1 MSLSLSA
8 MMIKLETIL
17 VSTQLQISDLNYQAF
32 SLLPKPAA
40 NNNPF
45 CDKVSQSDIS
55 GKYFRDKLNYFVTSW
70 IILWQGEVEV
80 LLSLSWFL
88 MKCFVHS
95 CETKQRI
102 ATVELIV
109 GHGTFIIKP
118 EAETFVINGNS
129 FMTLRENCL
138 CSKNCRIAH
147 LQWNKASKI
156 INLQTKTKSSPK
168 SSSE

>member
-1 MSLSLSA
+1 
-8 MMIKLETIL
+8 MIKLETIL

-55 GKYFRDKLNYFVTSW
+55 GKYFRDWIILWQAELFCDNLNYFVTSW

-109 GHGTFIIKP
+109 GHGTFMIKP
-118 EAETFVINGNS
+118 EAERNNEYS
-129 FMTLRENCL
+129 FMT
-138 CSKNCRIAH
+138 
-147 LQWNKASKI
+147 
-156 INLQTKTKSSPK
+156 
-168 SSSE
+168 